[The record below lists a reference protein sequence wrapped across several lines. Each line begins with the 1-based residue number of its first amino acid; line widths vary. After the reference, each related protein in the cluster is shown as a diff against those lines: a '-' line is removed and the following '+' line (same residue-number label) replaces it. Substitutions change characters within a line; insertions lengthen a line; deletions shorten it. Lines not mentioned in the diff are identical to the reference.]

1 MNTIHIL
8 VILQEIY
15 KIDYLSV
22 DLNRIISLFCFLSL
36 NNNNNNNNLLLDD
49 NVITVAICL
58 EFKSRHESSGT
69 ILNENDDDE
78 EKSFCLVM

>member
-1 MNTIHIL
+1 VNTIHIL

-22 DLNRIISLFCFLSL
+22 DLNKIISLFCFLSL
-36 NNNNNNNNLLLDD
+36 DNNNNLLLDD

-58 EFKSRHESSGT
+58 EFKSRHESSDT

-78 EKSFCLVM
+78 ERSFCLVM